1 MTSVEIV
8 KTICKQRKIPFS
20 KLEKDLDYGNGYIG
34 QLKKGILPNDRAAQ
48 IADYLDIPIEYL
60 NVQEIDAFICEKI
73 SERYRMDPRV
83 LSFVPDEIKA
93 EIADGT
99 YKFDSETF
107 PQFSRIIN
115 KDLEDVIAENCE
127 KSEKKSDLSKLD
139 KTLLDLFH
147 RLNPEGKNRLIE
159 EAEMLVKNEK
169 FMLSPDKKE
178 VV

>member
-1 MTSVEIV
+1 M

-115 KDLEDVIAENCE
+115 KDLEDVIAENC
-127 KSEKKSDLSKLD
+127 
-139 KTLLDLFH
+139 
-147 RLNPEGKNRLIE
+147 
-159 EAEMLVKNEK
+159 
-169 FMLSPDKKE
+169 
-178 VV
+178 